1 METELKIAAEVKMP
15 LIRAQESAIFPWGK
29 AKHKLINALK
39 HYQGNSHATH
49 IVTDRYIYFGDC
61 DILADIIL
69 LSV

>member
-49 IVTDRYIYFGDC
+49 IVTDR
-61 DILADIIL
+61 
-69 LSV
+69 